1 VIGRSRLA
9 TVLLLGGAA
18 LLSALVVVAL
28 AWDREGSNEGIPG
41 AGQPTVP
48 EPAPGQTPPTV
59 APPSPGENELIG
71 GRGVLLPQI
80 VLFGDTIRARV
91 DLILDNTG
99 VDPTSLRVATVF
111 SPWEIVGEPVRTER
125 SSGTTTYVGWT
136 YTLRCHAPA
145 CVPSG
150 QSAPLEF
157 SPARV
162 SYTRPGG
169 PDART
174 SIRVTWPVLT
184 VYSRFATAGFE
195 GGRAGGPS
203 GAPWRADTFTMP
215 AVTYR
220 FPPAVVVGVAG
231 VLGVLFA
238 LGGAALVFLAW
249 PRRAP
254 APPPEPEP
262 EPVPLLTPLEQALML
277 LEDAAREDGAEDRR
291 RSLEL
296 VAEVLEEHEDA
307 RDLALS
313 AKVLAWSEV
322 DPAVEDTSGLAARV
336 RSKLLEEAAESRNGD
351 GDSA

>member
-1 VIGRSRLA
+1 MIGRSRLA
-9 TVLLLGGAA
+9 TLLLLGGAA

-28 AWDREGSNEGIPG
+28 AWDRDGSSESIPG
-41 AGQPTVP
+41 GSQPTLP
-48 EPAPGQTPPTV
+48 EPAPGKEPPTV
-59 APPSPGENELIG
+59 APPPPGENELIG

-80 VLFGDTIRARV
+80 VLFGDTVRARV

-99 VDPTSLRVATVF
+99 VDPKSLRIATSF

-125 SSGTTTYVGWT
+125 SSGTTTYVGSS
-136 YTLRCHAPA
+136 YTLRCQEPS

-157 SPARV
+157 SAARV
-162 SYTRPGG
+162 SYTRPGR
-169 PDART
+169 PEPRT
-174 SIRVTWPVLT
+174 SISVAWPVLT

-195 GGRAGGPS
+195 GGNGGPS
-203 GAPWRADTFTMP
+203 SAPWRADTFTLP
-215 AVTYR
+215 AVTHR
-220 FPPAVVVGVAG
+220 FPPAVVVGAAG

-238 LGGAALVFLAW
+238 LGGAVLVFIAW

-313 AKVLAWSEV
+313 AKVRAWSEH

-336 RSKLLEEAAESRNGD
+336 RSKLLEEAAESRNGG
-351 GDSA
+351 GDDA